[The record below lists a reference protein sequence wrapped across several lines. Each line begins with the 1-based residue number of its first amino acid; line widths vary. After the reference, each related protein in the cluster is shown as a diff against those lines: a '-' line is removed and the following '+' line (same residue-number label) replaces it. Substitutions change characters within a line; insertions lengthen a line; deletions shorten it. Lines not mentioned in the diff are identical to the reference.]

1 MKLQI
6 PTDLS
11 EITLGQLQSLTKLE
25 ASELNELELQKR
37 TLELLTDIDRA
48 TIDQIKLNDLNEVYG
63 KLLGLTKMSEEL
75 HQFVTIDNVKY
86 GFHPNLSEMST
97 GEFADLDTLCKDLND
112 NLHLIIAILYRPV
125 VKEAHGKYSIEAYDG
140 ELEAR
145 GRVFKKKL
153 KANVVNSALV
163 FFWTIGKDYLNASLT
178 SLVEGVEMSSNK
190 TSVKSGVGIRY

>member
-125 VKEAHGKYSIEAYDG
+125 AKEAHGKYSIEAYDG

-190 TSVKSGVGIRY
+190 TSVKSGVGIQY

>member
-48 TIDQIKLNDLNEVYG
+48 TIDQIKLNDLIEVYG

-75 HQFVTIDNVKY
+75 NQFVTIDNVKY

-190 TSVKSGVGIRY
+190 TLEKSGVGIQY

>member
-75 HQFVTIDNVKY
+75 NQFVTIDNVKY

-178 SLVEGVEMSSNK
+178 SLAEGVEMSSNK
-190 TSVKSGVGIRY
+190 TSVKSGVGIQY

>member
-178 SLVEGVEMSSNK
+178 SLAEGVEMSSNK
-190 TSVKSGVGIRY
+190 TSVKSGVGIQY

>member
-37 TLELLTDIDRA
+37 TLELLTDVDRA